1 MLIGKLLQIGYTPR
15 GSVEAD
21 ASARLVGPDPCPR
34 TLERDGSAGAVR
46 QAEVRQAEVR
56 QAEVR
61 QAEVRRPGVRR
72 QIEPRN
78 AGVRSVVIEA

>member
-46 QAEVRQAEVR
+46 QAEVR
-56 QAEVR
+56 
-61 QAEVRRPGVRR
+61 RPGCGGR
-72 QIEPRN
+72 QNLATP
-78 AGVRSVVIEA
+78 ACVRSS

>member
-1 MLIGKLLQIGYTPR
+1 MLIGKLFQIGYTPR

-46 QAEVRQAEVR
+46 QAEVRRLGCGGGQNLATP
-56 QAEVR
+56 AC
-61 QAEVRRPGVRR
+61 
-72 QIEPRN
+72 
-78 AGVRSVVIEA
+78 VRSS